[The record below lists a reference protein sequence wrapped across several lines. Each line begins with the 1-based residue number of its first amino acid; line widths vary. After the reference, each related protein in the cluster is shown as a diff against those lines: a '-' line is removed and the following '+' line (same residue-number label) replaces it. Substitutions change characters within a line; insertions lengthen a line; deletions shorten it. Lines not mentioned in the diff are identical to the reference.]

1 MKQYEEIILSIQD
14 HWITLLRPA
23 VFLFLGGTMFF
34 FVHHAGQYIHNFAQP
49 IQLLV
54 YLFSYITL
62 LISIHFFFMLI
73 LQWLISSIVIT
84 NKRIIEMKYLPFM
97 IDDINHIQIDK
108 INEVKKIK
116 HGLFKNILNYGEVE
130 MSISETQEVVTLSY
144 IRKPNKFVNLIE
156 AVKFNTPLEK
166 LDLKGI
172 GASLSEKYAYL
183 KKSL

>member
-1 MKQYEEIILSIQD
+1 
-14 HWITLLRPA
+14 
-23 VFLFLGGTMFF
+23 
-34 FVHHAGQYIHNFAQP
+34 
-49 IQLLV
+49 
-54 YLFSYITL
+54 
-62 LISIHFFFMLI
+62 
-73 LQWLISSIVIT
+73 
-84 NKRIIEMKYLPFM
+84 MKYLPFM

-144 IRKPNKFVNLIE
+144 IQKPNKFVNLIE

-172 GASLSEKYAYL
+172 GATVSEKYAYL
-183 KKSL
+183 KKNL